1 MAEEKTQ
8 EENINEQAAQEV
20 LDEKAR
26 LEAEK
31 ESSA

>member
-8 EENINEQAAQEV
+8 EQIENEQAAQEV
-20 LDEKAR
+20 LDEMAR

-31 ESSA
+31 ESSE

>member
-8 EENINEQAAQEV
+8 EEIENEQAAQEV
-20 LDEKAR
+20 LDEMAR

-31 ESSA
+31 ESSE